1 MKNIISI
8 VVKNNSS
15 VLARVSSLFGRRGF
29 NIDSLS
35 VSTTDD
41 PHISRIT
48 VVAESDEAGLAQIIN
63 QTKKLEETI
72 SVRAL
77 KESESVFRELS
88 LVKILTTNDE
98 FFDKFVIELSDRY
111 GAIVVDVTA
120 KSMIVELTGTSDKID
135 SYMNELAK
143 AQKEKNFVISKVC
156 RTGITAIERG
166 V

>member
-1 MKNIISI
+1 MKNVISI

-72 SVRAL
+72 SVQAL
-77 KESESVFRELS
+77 EESRSVFRELS

-98 FFDKFVIELSDRY
+98 FFDKFVIELSDQY

-120 KSMIVELTGTSDKID
+120 KSMIIELTGTSDKID
-135 SYMNELAK
+135 SYMNELAN
-143 AQKEKNFVISKVC
+143 AQKEKNFKISKVC

>member
-1 MKNIISI
+1 MKNVISI

-35 VSTTDD
+35 VSATDD

-48 VVAESDEAGLAQIIN
+48 VVADSDEAGLAQIIS

-88 LVKILTTNDE
+88 LVKILTTNNE

-111 GAIVVDVTA
+111 GAVIVDVTA
-120 KSMIVELTGTSDKID
+120 ASMIVELTGTSDKID
-135 SYMNELAK
+135 SYMDELAN
-143 AQKEKNFVISKVC
+143 AQKDKNFVISKVC

-166 V
+166 I

>member
-35 VSTTDD
+35 VSATDD
-41 PHISRIT
+41 PQISRIT
-48 VVAESDEAGLAQIIN
+48 VVAQSDEAGLAQIIN

-88 LVKILTTNDE
+88 LVKILTKGED

-120 KSMIVELTGTSDKID
+120 KSMIIELTGTSDKID
-135 SYMNELAK
+135 AYMNELSQ
-143 AQKEKNFVISKVC
+143 AQADKNFVISKVC

>member
-1 MKNIISI
+1 MKNVISI

-35 VSTTDD
+35 VSATDD

-48 VVAESDEAGLAQIIN
+48 VVANSDEAGLAQIIS

-88 LVKILTTNDE
+88 LVKILTTNNE

-111 GAIVVDVTA
+111 GAVIVDVSA
-120 KSMIVELTGTSDKID
+120 ASMIVELTGTSDKID
-135 SYMNELAK
+135 SYMDELAN
-143 AQKEKNFVISKVC
+143 AQKDKNFVISKVC

-166 V
+166 I

>member
-1 MKNIISI
+1 MKNVISI

-35 VSTTDD
+35 VSATDD

-48 VVAESDEAGLAQIIN
+48 VVAQSDEAGLEQIIN

-72 SVRAL
+72 SVQAL
-77 KESESVFRELS
+77 EESKSVYRELS
-88 LVKILTTNDE
+88 LVKILTKGEE

-120 KSMIVELTGTSDKID
+120 KSRIIELT
-135 SYMNELAK
+135 
-143 AQKEKNFVISKVC
+143 
-156 RTGITAIERG
+156 
-166 V
+166 

>member
-1 MKNIISI
+1 MKNVISI

-35 VSTTDD
+35 VSATDD

-48 VVAESDEAGLAQIIN
+48 VVANSDEAGLAQIIS

-88 LVKILTTNDE
+88 LVKILTTNNE
-98 FFDKFVIELSDRY
+98 FFDKFVIETFGQIRRRNSRRNR
-111 GAIVVDVTA
+111 GVH
-120 KSMIVELTGTSDKID
+120 IVET
-135 SYMNELAK
+135 YRH
-143 AQKEKNFVISKVC
+143 F
-156 RTGITAIERG
+156 R
-166 V
+166 

>member
-1 MKNIISI
+1 MKNVISI

-35 VSTTDD
+35 VSATDD

-48 VVAESDEAGLAQIIN
+48 VVANSDEAGLAQIIS

-88 LVKILTTNDE
+88 LVKILTTNNE

-111 GAIVVDVTA
+111 GAVIVDVTA
-120 KSMIVELTGTSDKID
+120 ASMIGELTGTSDKID
-135 SYMNELAK
+135 SYMDELAN
-143 AQKEKNFVISKVC
+143 AQKDKNFVISKVC
-156 RTGITAIERG
+156 RTGITAIERSI
-166 V
+166 

>member
-1 MKNIISI
+1 MKNVISI

-15 VLARVSSLFGRRGF
+15 VLARISSLFGRRGF

-48 VVAESDEAGLAQIIN
+48 VVAQSDESGLAQIIS
-63 QTKKLEETI
+63 QTQKLEEVV

-77 KESESVFRELS
+77 KESQSVYRELS
-88 LVKILTTNDE
+88 LVKILTTDGN

-111 GAIVVDVTA
+111 GAIVVDVTE
-120 KSMIVELTGTSDKID
+120 KSMIFELTGTSDKID
-135 SYMNELAK
+135 SYMKELAD
-143 AQKEKNFVISKVC
+143 AQKDKHFVISKVC

>member
-1 MKNIISI
+1 MKNVISI

-35 VSTTDD
+35 VSATDD

-48 VVAESDEAGLAQIIN
+48 VVANSDEAGLAQIIS

-88 LVKILTTNDE
+88 LVKILTSNDE

-111 GAIVVDVTA
+111 GAVIVDVTA
-120 KSMIVELTGTSDKID
+120 ASMIVELTGTSDKID
-135 SYMNELAK
+135 SYMDELAK
-143 AQKEKNFVISKVC
+143 AQKDKNFVISKVC

-166 V
+166 I

>member
-1 MKNIISI
+1 MKNVISI

-48 VVAESDEAGLAQIIN
+48 VVAEGDEAGLAQIIN

-72 SVRAL
+72 SVQAL
-77 KESESVFRELS
+77 EESKSVFRELS

-98 FFDKFVIELSDRY
+98 FFDKFVIELSDQY
-111 GAIVVDVTA
+111 GAIVVDATA
-120 KSMIVELTGTSDKID
+120 KSMIIELTGTSDKID
-135 SYMNELAK
+135 NYMNELSK
-143 AQKEKNFVISKVC
+143 AQKEKNFRISKVC

-166 V
+166 I

>member
-1 MKNIISI
+1 MKNVISI

-48 VVAESDEAGLAQIIN
+48 VVADSDEAGLAQIIN

-72 SVRAL
+72 SVQAL
-77 KESESVFRELS
+77 EESNSVYRELS

-98 FFDKFVIELSDRY
+98 FFDKFVIELSDQY
-111 GAIVVDVTA
+111 GAIVVDVTS
-120 KSMIVELTGTSDKID
+120 KSMIIELTGTSDKID

-143 AQKEKNFVISKVC
+143 AQKEKNFKISKVC

>member
-1 MKNIISI
+1 MKNVISI

-72 SVRAL
+72 SVQAL
-77 KESESVFRELS
+77 EESKSVFRELS

-98 FFDKFVIELSDRY
+98 FFDKFVIELSDQY
-111 GAIVVDVTA
+111 GAIVVDATA
-120 KSMIVELTGTSDKID
+120 KSMIIELTGTSDKID
-135 SYMNELAK
+135 NYMNELSK
-143 AQKEKNFVISKVC
+143 AQKEKNFRISKVC

-166 V
+166 I

>member
-1 MKNIISI
+1 MKNVISI

-35 VSTTDD
+35 VSATDD
-41 PHISRIT
+41 PHRSRIT
-48 VVAESDEAGLAQIIN
+48 VVANSDEAGLAQIIS

-88 LVKILTTNDE
+88 LVKILTTNNE

-111 GAIVVDVTA
+111 GAVIVDVTA
-120 KSMIVELTGTSDKID
+120 ASMIVELTGTSDKID
-135 SYMNELAK
+135 SYMDELAN
-143 AQKEKNFVISKVC
+143 AQKDKNFVISKVC

-166 V
+166 I

>member
-1 MKNIISI
+1 MKNVISI

-35 VSTTDD
+35 VSATDD
-41 PHISRIT
+41 PQISRIT
-48 VVAESDEAGLAQIIN
+48 VVADSDESGLAQIIS

-111 GAIVVDVTA
+111 GAIIVDATA

-143 AQKEKNFVISKVC
+143 AQKQKNFVISKVC

-166 V
+166 I

>member
-1 MKNIISI
+1 MKNVISI

-72 SVRAL
+72 SVQAL
-77 KESESVFRELS
+77 EESKSVFRELS

-98 FFDKFVIELSDRY
+98 FFDKFVIELSDQY
-111 GAIVVDVTA
+111 GAIVVDATA
-120 KSMIVELTGTSDKID
+120 KSMIIELTGTSDKID
-135 SYMNELAK
+135 NYMNELAK
-143 AQKEKNFVISKVC
+143 AQKEKNFRISKVC

-166 V
+166 I

>member
-35 VSTTDD
+35 VSATDD

-48 VVAESDEAGLAQIIN
+48 VVADSDEAGLAQIIN

-120 KSMIVELTGTSDKID
+120 KSMIIELTGTSDKID
-135 SYMNELAK
+135 SYMNELAE

>member
-1 MKNIISI
+1 MKNVISI

-35 VSTTDD
+35 VSATDD

-48 VVAESDEAGLAQIIN
+48 VVANSDEAGLAQIIS

-88 LVKILTTNDE
+88 LVKILTTNNE

-111 GAIVVDVTA
+111 GAVIVDVTA
-120 KSMIVELTGTSDKID
+120 ASMIVELTGTSDKID
-135 SYMNELAK
+135 SYMDELAN
-143 AQKEKNFVISKVC
+143 AQKDKNFIISKVC

-166 V
+166 I

>member
-1 MKNIISI
+1 MKNVISI

-48 VVAESDEAGLAQIIN
+48 VVADSDEAGLAQIIN

-72 SVRAL
+72 SVQAL
-77 KESESVFRELS
+77 EENKSVFRELS

-98 FFDKFVIELSDRY
+98 FFDKFVIELSDQY
-111 GAIVVDVTA
+111 GAVVVDVTA
-120 KSMIVELTGTSDKID
+120 KSMIIELTGTSDKID

-143 AQKEKNFVISKVC
+143 AQKEKNFKISKVC

>member
-35 VSTTDD
+35 VSATDD

-48 VVAESDEAGLAQIIN
+48 VVADSDEAGLAQIIN

>member
-35 VSTTDD
+35 VSATDD

-48 VVAESDEAGLAQIIN
+48 VVADSDEAGLAQIIS

-88 LVKILTTNDE
+88 LVKILTTNGE
-98 FFDKFVIELSDRY
+98 FFDKFVIELSDKY

-120 KSMIVELTGTSDKID
+120 ASMIIELTGTSDKID
-135 SYMNELAK
+135 SYMRELAN

>member
-1 MKNIISI
+1 MKNVISI

-72 SVRAL
+72 SVQAL
-77 KESESVFRELS
+77 EESNSVYRELS

-98 FFDKFVIELSDRY
+98 FFDKFVIELSDQY
-111 GAIVVDVTA
+111 GAIVVDVTS
-120 KSMIVELTGTSDKID
+120 KSMIIELTGTSDKID
-135 SYMNELAK
+135 RYMNELAK
-143 AQKEKNFVISKVC
+143 AQTEKNFRISKVC

>member
-1 MKNIISI
+1 MKNVISI

-35 VSTTDD
+35 VSATDD

-48 VVAESDEAGLAQIIN
+48 VVANSDEAGLAQIIS

-88 LVKILTTNDE
+88 LVKILTTNNE
-98 FFDKFVIELSDRY
+98 FCDKFVIELSDRY
-111 GAIVVDVTA
+111 GAVIVDVTA
-120 KSMIVELTGTSDKID
+120 ASMIVELTGTSDKID
-135 SYMNELAK
+135 SYMDELAN
-143 AQKEKNFVISKVC
+143 AQKDKNFVISKVC

-166 V
+166 I